1 MRIRKGTPA
10 DAESI
15 AALHTAS
22 WRSAYRSLMPAAY
35 LDGPLA
41 AEHRA
46 KWRARTV
53 ELSELSELFDERCLV
68 LAEGEGEPLG
78 FIHLAAGPDGR
89 VHVDNLHARPDHVG
103 TGVGRTLL
111 HHGFAWAAGRH
122 PGRDVYLEVLRGN
135 TRAISFYERA
145 GGRRTAERPL
155 RMAAGFTL
163 EEFEYTWPAATVGRH
178 GDGRPAPDTVPPPT
192 PG

>member
-1 MRIRKGTPA
+1 MRIRNGTSA

-22 WRSAYRSLMPAAY
+22 WRSAYTALMPAAY

-46 KWRARTV
+46 KWRARTAA
-53 ELSELSELFDERCLV
+53 LSDDRCLL
-68 LAEGEGEPLG
+68 LAEQDGELRG
-78 FIHLAAGPDGR
+78 FIHLDTAADGR
-89 VHVDNLHARPDHVG
+89 VQVDNLHARPGHVG

-111 HHGFAWAAGRH
+111 HHGFAWAARRY
-122 PGRDVYLEVLRGN
+122 PGRDVCLEVLRGN
-135 TRAISFYERA
+135 ARAISFYERA
-145 GGRRTAERPL
+145 GGLRTAERPL

-163 EEFEYTWPAATVGRH
+163 AEIEYTWPAAAVSRYAA
-178 GDGRPAPDTVPPPT
+178 DGRPVSDTVPPPA

>member
-1 MRIRKGTPA
+1 MRIRNGTSA

-22 WRSAYRSLMPAAY
+22 WRSAYRVLMPAAY

-41 AEHRA
+41 AEHLA
-46 KWRARTV
+46 KWRDRTA
-53 ELSELSELFDERCLV
+53 EPSDERCLL
-68 LAEGEGEPLG
+68 LAEQEGEPLG
-78 FIHLAAGPDGR
+78 FIHLAAGSDGR

-111 HHGFAWAAGRH
+111 HHGFAWAAGRY

-135 TRAISFYERA
+135 ARAISFYERA

-163 EEFEYTWPAATVGRH
+163 EEFEYTWPAATVGRY